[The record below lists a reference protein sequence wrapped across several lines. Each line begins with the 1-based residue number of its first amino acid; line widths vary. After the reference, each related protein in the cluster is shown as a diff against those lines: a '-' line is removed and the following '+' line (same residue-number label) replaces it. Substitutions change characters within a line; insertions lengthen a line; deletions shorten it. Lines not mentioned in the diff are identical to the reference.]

1 MTQMAPIAPR
11 EIARN
16 DLKVTVFFKKYSK
29 KSAIKGVSVKIT
41 ASESE
46 EAVFSA
52 SNINTK

>member
-1 MTQMAPIAPR
+1 MTQIAPNAPR

-16 DLKVTVFFKKYSK
+16 ALRVTVLFKKYSK
-29 KSAIKGVSVKIT
+29 KSAIKGVRVKIT

>member
-1 MTQMAPIAPR
+1 MAPIAPR

-16 DLKVTVFFKKYSK
+16 DLKVTVLFKKYSK

-46 EAVFSA
+46 EAVFNA